1 MLFAFI
7 RRLVRD
13 QGGDSLAALVLCS
26 PLPAMLYLSI

>member
-13 QGGDSLAALVLCS
+13 QGGDSLMVLCS